1 MATET
6 RELPLPETILP
17 PTDSSPSLQ
26 QENEKHSHG
35 SDEHNDPEEKDEE
48 YITGIKLMAIL
59 ISGTLVQFVMMLDQ
73 SIITTV

>member
-17 PTDSSPSLQ
+17 ATDNSQ

-35 SDEHNDPEEKDEE
+35 SDEHNGLEEKDEE